1 MAEQPFSVEMV
12 HEGVYML
19 RESFYD
25 SPYQANI
32 WLVQGSTADLVVD
45 TGLGIWDLPGFMKQQ
60 GLIGEKPVQ
69 AVATHIHFD
78 HSGGL
83 HQFEKFAIHSLEA
96 KAIREGN
103 NYETATVFLRSAEI
117 AVPPH
122 EGWTISDYKVKS
134 AEPSTVLEEGHVFDL
149 GNRSLRVLH
158 LPGHTR
164 GSIGLIDEHERILFT
179 GDIVYDTHPLIDW
192 FPHSDVNA
200 YVQSCRRLQQLSNQV
215 DAVFP
220 GHSDFF
226 DGKRLHA
233 LTSDYI
239 SGAGGCHKVFTTVMR
254 GVSYMILKAKH
265 SGNIPAKCCYHACCC
280 CCCFA

>member
-1 MAEQPFSVEMV
+1 
-12 HEGVYML
+12 ML
-19 RESFYD
+19 RENFYD
-25 SPYQANI
+25 SPNRANI
-32 WLVQGSTADLVVD
+32 WLVQGSTADLVID
-45 TGLGIWDLPGFMKQQ
+45 TGLGIWDLPGFLQQQ

-96 KAIREGN
+96 DAIRRGN
-103 NYETATVFLRSAEI
+103 NYETVTVFLSSSEV
-117 AVPPH
+117 AVPPR

-134 AEPSTVLEEGHVFDL
+134 AKPFTVLEEGHVFDL

-158 LPGHTR
+158 LPGHTP
-164 GSIGLIDEHERILFT
+164 GSVGLIDESARILFT
-179 GDIVYDTHPLIDW
+179 GDVVYDTYPLID
-192 FPHSDVNA
+192 FLPHSNVNA
-200 YVQSCRRLQQLSNQV
+200 YIQSGRRLQDLSSQV
-215 DAVFP
+215 DTVFP
-220 GHSDFF
+220 GHANFF
-226 DGKRLHA
+226 DGKRLHS

-239 SGAGGCHKVFTTVMR
+239 SRAGGCGHKVSTTLLK